1 MRVPKA
7 TGVIPIFKLT
17 LTHPLTGNPG
27 RNIRVFSV
35 ARLGTGEYTECLF
48 VSNRPA
54 LPMKTLIILR
64 HADAVDQSAGGDDIE
79 RPLTDL
85 GREQA
90 GRQGE
95 FLSRYGVSVERI
107 VASSARRVQETAVAL
122 AEAAGNGL
130 VPESVESL
138 YNAPG
143 EVLLEYVRGLP
154 DQCSVLLLVAHMPG
168 VAQLASLLTTEHGD
182 LDLIYSPGTMAAVQ
196 IEGNSWQ
203 DMDYGVG
210 VLTLFLPLILPHS

>member
-1 MRVPKA
+1 
-7 TGVIPIFKLT
+7 
-17 LTHPLTGNPG
+17 
-27 RNIRVFSV
+27 
-35 ARLGTGEYTECLF
+35 
-48 VSNRPA
+48 
-54 LPMKTLIILR
+54 MKTLIILR
-64 HADAVDQSAGGDDIE
+64 HADAADQSGNGNDFE

-90 GRQGE
+90 GLQGRFLRQ
-95 FLSRYGVSVERI
+95 SGVAVERI
-107 VASSARRVQETAVAL
+107 VASSAWRVQETAAAL

-143 EVLLEYVRGLP
+143 DVLLEYVRGVP
-154 DQCSVLLLVAHMPG
+154 DDCSVLLMVAHMPG

-196 IEGNSWQ
+196 IEGDFWQ

-210 VLTLFLPLILPHS
+210 MLTLFLPPILPLS